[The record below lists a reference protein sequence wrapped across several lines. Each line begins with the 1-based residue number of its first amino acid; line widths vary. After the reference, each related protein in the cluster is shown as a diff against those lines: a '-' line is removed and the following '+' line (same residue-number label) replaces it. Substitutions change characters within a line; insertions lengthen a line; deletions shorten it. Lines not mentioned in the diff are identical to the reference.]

1 MNWAMHR
8 AHYIRLLKKGRPR
21 KAAYDEAIRYTVE
34 QDALSI
40 TREVTEVND
49 TIQKI
54 AIDAIT
60 IIQHLGQYE
69 LAELLMNRY
78 EELTR

>member
-1 MNWAMHR
+1 
-8 AHYIRLLKKGRPR
+8 
-21 KAAYDEAIRYTVE
+21 
-34 QDALSI
+34 
-40 TREVTEVND
+40 VND
-49 TIQKI
+49 TIQRI

-78 EELTR
+78 EELTK

>member
-1 MNWAMHR
+1 MS
-8 AHYIRLLKKGRPR
+8 
-21 KAAYDEAIRYTVE
+21 D
-34 QDALSI
+34 SI
-40 TREVTEVND
+40 H
-49 TIQKI
+49 KI

-78 EELTR
+78 DNVTGGRNNAAV

>member
-1 MNWAMHR
+1 M
-8 AHYIRLLKKGRPR
+8 
-21 KAAYDEAIRYTVE
+21 
-34 QDALSI
+34 
-40 TREVTEVND
+40 ND
-49 TIQKI
+49 TIQRI

-78 EELTR
+78 EELTK